1 MISYWGVEHTIS
13 KLDER
18 GRRNRNT
25 AVGGAAGAVA
35 AQAGLGAGAI
45 GLAMKQKKK
54 FSPAQAAQ
62 SFNPYQWA
70 RASHK
75 VASRGAAGKVTAGVI
90 GATYAGGAAAG
101 ALAGRKK
108 KTSSEVAKRDAK
120 KSDHSGAMVG
130 TGGTAATVGL
140 VGGGIPGTHASRNL
154 GDVRNAPS
162 RGSQARNMG
171 RAYGAGEFGYRTNA
185 HHTYK
190 TFGLHSDLPKNA
202 TKQQAFRHGE
212 KLGGITA
219 EDKIIRHLK
228 IGRRASNV
236 ALVGGTALAGAGLY
250 QHHKNKPKT
259 VAKAAKKDTYGAD
272 VATSAGATT
281 AVLAG
286 GLSHTL
292 DTQGRQWS
300 KKAAGN
306 FKQAHSMNPKM
317 GSFSYKAKNKTR
329 VPHPQPDKLTDTIA
343 GDHADVFRGKT
354 RAHAEAAGRLHGEAN
369 QARYFAKTYGKFAK
383 VTRGVGLAGAGVAA
397 AGLGA
402 KYESNKHVKKSL
414 AMPKGVKIPGT
425 SAFTDLKGAVH
436 FSSDMPKLHPGN
448 PQRVLNTTRRP
459 KRKLVRSG
467 ARQRATLTGGVAKSF
482 LEMPGMFADPDTRTE
497 QLSTVR
503 TRDVKTG
510 RFVGAPT
517 LVSKL
522 APINV
527 GRKTGHALE
536 VGSDLA
542 LYGML
547 GTGAAAAGG
556 GAAASKKK
564 KKTMV
569 AKPMV
574 SKSVTEAALGTASWA
589 VPVGWLGVDTK
600 RKRRKMDPATTV
612 TLTKKE
618 GIAHA

>member
-1 MISYWGVEHTIS
+1 MLSYWGVEHTEVS
-13 KLDER
+13 K
-18 GRRNRNT
+18 
-25 AVGGAAGAVA
+25 
-35 AQAGLGAGAI
+35 
-45 GLAMKQKKK
+45 K
-54 FSPAQAAQ
+54 
-62 SFNPYQWA
+62 
-70 RASHK
+70 
-75 VASRGAAGKVTAGVI
+75 
-90 GATYAGGAAAG
+90 
-101 ALAGRKK
+101 
-108 KTSSEVAKRDAK
+108 DAK
-120 KSDHSGAMVG
+120 KKDWSGAAVG
-130 TGGTAATVGL
+130 GGTAAGTVGFI
-140 VGGGIPGTHASRNL
+140 GGGIPGLKATRMLA
-154 GDVRNAPS
+154 DVKNAKTRP
-162 RGSQARNMG
+162 SQAGNFG
-171 RAYGAGEFGYRTNA
+171 RAYGSGEFGYRHNA
-185 HHTYK
+185 HHTFK

-202 TKQQAFRHGE
+202 TKAQAFAHGD
-212 KLGGITA
+212 KLGRQAA
-219 EDKIIRHLK
+219 EAKVIPHLK
-228 IGRRASNV
+228 VGQRASN
-236 ALVGGTALAGAGLY
+236 ALFVGGVTAAGAGAY
-250 QHHKNKPKT
+250 KHHKDKPKT
-259 VAKAAKKDTYGAD
+259 ASTVHKAAKKRDDFGAN
-272 VATSAGATT
+272 ATAAGGATT
-281 AVLAG
+281 AVIGTGLG
-286 GLSHTL
+286 GVLSH
-292 DTQGRQWS
+292 QG
-300 KKAAGN
+300 KKWHRSAADSYAQSE
-306 FKQAHSMNPKM
+306 KLNPKM
-317 GSFSYKAKNKTR
+317 GGFDVRQTKHSVPDAK
-329 VPHPQPDKLTDTIA
+329 PHLRTETIA
-343 GDHADVFRGKT
+343 GDHDRIFTGKT
-354 RAHAEAAGRLHGEAN
+354 RAHAEAAGRLRGEAS
-369 QARYFAKTYGKFAK
+369 QARYFAKTYGRFAK
-383 VTRGVGLAGAGVAA
+383 VSRQVGAAGAVVGAGGLA
-397 AGLGA
+397 A
-402 KYESNKHVKKSL
+402 KHYEIKRKEVGKNL

-425 SAFTDLKGAVH
+425 SAITDLKGVIH
-436 FSSDMPKLHPGN
+436 FTSDLPKLHPGN

-564 KKTMV
+564 KKTMA

-618 GIAHA
+618 GNAHA